1 MRYKKGSKEM
11 KEYKG
16 WELFKLALERK
27 IKEGDR
33 FKRKDEFLDDEY
45 ILKYSDNK
53 SFYFAEKGTGRE
65 AGNSIFANNIFTKI
79 QKPLTFFEAM
89 AKADEGEKVTN
100 SYVLDKIE
108 KDDLSDGYWYKD
120 SKGILVWHYI
130 EGCDERYDADLV
142 DKELQS
148 NWYIYEE

>member
-1 MRYKKGSKEM
+1 M

-16 WELFKLALERK
+16 WEIVKMLDEK
-27 IKEGDR
+27 ILKVGDR
-33 FKRKDEFLDDEY
+33 FKSRTGIYEVAETSSDTLY
-45 ILKYSDNK
+45 LKTIKSDN
-53 SFYFAEKGTGRE
+53 ET
-65 AGNSIFANNIFTKI
+65 GNSILSDPSMKFTKI

-100 SYVLDKIE
+100 SYVLDGIE
-108 KDDLSDGYWYKD
+108 KDDLSKGYWYKS
-120 SKGILVWHYI
+120 SKGILVWRDI
-130 EGCDERYDADLV
+130 EDCDGKYDVDLL

>member
-16 WELFKLALERK
+16 WELFKSALERK

-100 SYVLDKIE
+100 DYLKNEYCGYASYYL
-108 KDDLSDGYWYKD
+108 
-120 SKGILVWHYI
+120 KGDNKLYYYVKGDNVGDIFPINESEIV
-130 EGCDERYDADLV
+130 
-142 DKELQS
+142 S

>member
-1 MRYKKGSKEM
+1 M

-45 ILKYSDNK
+45 ILKYSDKK

-100 SYVLDKIE
+100 DYILKAIE
-108 KDDLSDGYWYKD
+108 NDNVHKGYYYKD
-120 SKGILVWHYI
+120 SKGILVWYDTKN
-130 EGCDERYDADLV
+130 CDDNYVVALISR
-142 DKELQS
+142 ELHS